1 VSTELERRL
10 ERIDGLVERLETG
23 ADPVLSATAREL
35 VQILMELHGAALG
48 QMLTLARQTGP
59 AGQSLV
65 DQFAHDPLIRSV
77 LLLYDLHPVDP
88 ETRVREALDHTRPY
102 LDSHGGAAEFVQF
115 DDQGAVH
122 LRVQGAASLTTVVEN
137 AVREAAPDL
146 EAVVV
151 ERQEPLVHLAR
162 RR

>member
-1 VSTELERRL
+1 MSTELERRL

-23 ADPVLSATAREL
+23 TDPVSGATVREL
-35 VQILMELHGAALG
+35 VATLMDLHGAA
-48 QMLTLARQTGP
+48 MERMVTLIRQAGPSGDTLMEQCAR
-59 AGQSLV
+59 
-65 DQFAHDPLIRSV
+65 DPLVRSV

-88 ETRVREALDHTRPY
+88 ETRVREAIDHARPY
-102 LDSHGGAAEFVQF
+102 IDSHGGAVELVRL

-122 LRVQGAASLTTVVEN
+122 VRVQGAASLTGVVEN

-146 EAVVV
+146 PDVVV
-151 ERQEPLVHLAR
+151 EHQEPLVFLER